1 MITFL
6 CHERKETA
14 HVNQSRKKGKY
25 VLFRDHLP
33 LARKELNCPHQS
45 RKKERKITAASSLR
59 SQSPPA
65 PHLHDASPHRLQPHR
80 HAASPPIS
88 VLPQPIASPRLSA
101 APPPYTAWPAVGDG
115 ASSYTTWLGCRGR
128 RILLQPAV
136 WKPPPT
142 PPSRPSGS
150 LMFLSVIRR
159 PSWRLRGQLPH

>member
-25 VLFRDHLP
+25 VLFRDNLP

-65 PHLHDASPHRLQPHR
+65 PHLHD
-80 HAASPPIS
+80 ASPPIS

-150 LMFLSVIRR
+150 LMVLSVIRG